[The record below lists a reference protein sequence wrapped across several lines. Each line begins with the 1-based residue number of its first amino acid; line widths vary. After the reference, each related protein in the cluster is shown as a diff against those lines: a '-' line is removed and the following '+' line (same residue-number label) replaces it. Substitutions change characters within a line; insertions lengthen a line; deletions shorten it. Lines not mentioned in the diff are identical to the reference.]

1 MIIFPEY
8 AGILFKMKL
17 SVSKMKS
24 LPIKVDSVWTPGYK
38 VFKTNISNE
47 SMLISKYIP
56 FAGEE
61 RL

>member
-1 MIIFPEY
+1 
-8 AGILFKMKL
+8 MKL